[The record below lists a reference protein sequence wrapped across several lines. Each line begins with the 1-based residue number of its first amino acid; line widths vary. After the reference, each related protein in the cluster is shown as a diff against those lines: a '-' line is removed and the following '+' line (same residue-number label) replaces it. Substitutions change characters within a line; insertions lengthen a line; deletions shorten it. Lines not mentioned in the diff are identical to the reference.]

1 MTMTPHVDYVTT
13 YFPHKTP
20 TLVRGEP
27 TFIDLKRIK
36 TELRANASSVE
47 SDLGG
52 GDHGYLFLV
61 LSDAEYRL
69 IPGIT
74 NAAVPPTW
82 PGTFTVDPTFTQIQ
96 ALQA

>member
-1 MTMTPHVDYVTT
+1 MTSHVDYVTT

-52 GDHGYLFLV
+52 V
-61 LSDAEYRL
+61 
-69 IPGIT
+69 IT
-74 NAAVPPTW
+74 
-82 PGTFTVDPTFTQIQ
+82 GTFFSY
-96 ALQA
+96 